1 MSAISAILGIGP
13 AALWAAL
20 AALLLVLE
28 MMAAGGFVLSFAIAA
43 GLVALKV
50 LIAGPN
56 DGNLDLWD
64 WLLFSVIGVALIWP
78 LRYAIRRYADRTKD
92 INQLD

>member
-1 MSAISAILGIGP
+1 MSAISTLLGIGP

-43 GLVALKV
+43 AAVALKV
-50 LIAGPN
+50 LLVGPN

-64 WLLFSVIGVALIWP
+64 WLLFAVVGAALIWP
-78 LRYAIRRYADRTKD
+78 LRYMIRRYADHTKD
-92 INQLD
+92 INDLS